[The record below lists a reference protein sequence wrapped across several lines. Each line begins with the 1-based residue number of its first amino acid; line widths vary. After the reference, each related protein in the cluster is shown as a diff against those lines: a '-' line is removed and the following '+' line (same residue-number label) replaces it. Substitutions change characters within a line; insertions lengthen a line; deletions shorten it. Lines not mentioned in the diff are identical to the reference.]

1 MAGFGIGQ
9 PIRRVEDKRFL
20 TGHGTY
26 IEDIT
31 LPRQAYAVQVCC
43 RRTPMPRSPASTRAR
58 PRRRLACCAC

>member
-26 IEDIT
+26 IEDIN
-31 LPRQAYAVQVCC
+31 LPRQAYAVQVL
-43 RRTPMPRSPASTRAR
+43 SPHAHAKIAGIDKRKAK
-58 PRRRLACCAC
+58 PPPACCAC